1 MNAQELP
8 VRISVIIPA
17 FNEQGIIGQT
27 VQETVRALTGC
38 DYEIVVVDDGSHD
51 GTRAEARQAAE
62 GNARVQVVGY
72 DKNEGKGWALR
83 YGFEQTDGDL
93 VALLDADLD
102 LHPAQLWTLW
112 KVMQETGADV
122 VIGSK
127 QHPQSRVNY
136 PWQRRMISTAYFLL
150 IRWLFGLPLRDT
162 QTGLKL
168 FRRQV
173 LQDVFPRMQVKGF
186 AFDLELLVA
195 ADRFGYRTV
204 EAPVVVSFRH
214 PYGTH
219 VGWRTIGRVFLDT
232 AHIFYK
238 SSFWKW
244 LEPSPRDK
252 FWMLTLVA
260 GLMTAGF
267 GAAHW
272 LALHVISKSSTLARI
287 LTLQFMDTRVRDWL
301 MIGLGSILVILA
313 LVALNKSLLKAF
325 TRPDR
330 GDLAGIIRRHITA
343 DIEETQ
349 KQ

>member
-195 ADRFGYRTV
+195 ADRFGYRTRRLSSCHFDTPT
-204 EAPVVVSFRH
+204 APMSAGGRSAVYSW
-214 PYGTH
+214 TQ
-219 VGWRTIGRVFLDT
+219 RTYSTSPVFGNGLSPAQETNSGCSPLSRV
-232 AHIFYK
+232 
-238 SSFWKW
+238 
-244 LEPSPRDK
+244 
-252 FWMLTLVA
+252 
-260 GLMTAGF
+260 
-267 GAAHW
+267 
-272 LALHVISKSSTLARI
+272 
-287 LTLQFMDTRVRDWL
+287 
-301 MIGLGSILVILA
+301 
-313 LVALNKSLLKAF
+313 
-325 TRPDR
+325 
-330 GDLAGIIRRHITA
+330 
-343 DIEETQ
+343 
-349 KQ
+349 